1 MLRCVDE
8 GNKSHGEYIMSTKRR
23 NHTPQFKF
31 RVALEAAQ
39 NHKTVS
45 QIVSSHN
52 VHTTLVNTWRK
63 QLKEK
68 GQDIFLTASARSAAA
83 RKEQERVQRETEL
96 YEQIGRLNMELEAQ
110 KKSAQ
115 FG

>member
-1 MLRCVDE
+1 
-8 GNKSHGEYIMSTKRR
+8 MSTKRR
-23 NHTPQFKF
+23 KHSPQFKF

-45 QIVSSHN
+45 QIASSHD
-52 VHTTLVNTWRK
+52 VHTTLVNMWRK

-68 GQDIFLTASARSAAA
+68 GPDIFLTASARSAIA
-83 RKEQERVQRETEL
+83 RKEQERTQKEAEL
-96 YEQIGRLNMELEAQ
+96 YEQIGRLKMELEWLK

-115 FG
+115 FD